1 MTQTLELGI
10 KQTWRQQIW
19 EKEHSPDGDMT
30 ELREQQTAREKQ
42 RHDKGKGQK
51 NKTWRQGGLHR
62 ETLITNIG
70 NQMLGE
76 TLRGDYS
83 NMMYDKIRLNISQ
96 RRLEETI

>member
-1 MTQTLELGI
+1 MTKTSDLDTGTEYKTNMETTDLG
-10 KQTWRQQIW
+10 KRT
-19 EKEHSPDGDMT
+19 DGDMT

-70 NQMLGE
+70 N
-76 TLRGDYS
+76 
-83 NMMYDKIRLNISQ
+83 
-96 RRLEETI
+96 

>member
-1 MTQTLELGI
+1 
-10 KQTWRQQIW
+10 
-19 EKEHSPDGDMT
+19 MT

-70 NQMLGE
+70 N
-76 TLRGDYS
+76 
-83 NMMYDKIRLNISQ
+83 
-96 RRLEETI
+96 